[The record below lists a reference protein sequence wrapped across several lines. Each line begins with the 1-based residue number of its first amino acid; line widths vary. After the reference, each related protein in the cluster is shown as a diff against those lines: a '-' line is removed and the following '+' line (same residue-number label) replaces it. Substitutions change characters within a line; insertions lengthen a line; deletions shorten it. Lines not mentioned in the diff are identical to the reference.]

1 MDPFRSI
8 AELLSSGKAQPLIF
22 PERVAP
28 STVYDL
34 NYRVAI
40 IAFTFELYAK
50 SDLFAERRIRTAL
63 LKLLQFL
70 ATRPWLIPMLVKW
83 ESVEANP
90 QLSVLT
96 SQKERRGFLS
106 DLTHDH
112 VVEYLI
118 ARQILKR
125 DPSHLRL
132 GENGTILTNLSSTL
146 AKEELFENERLALSD
161 MKNIK
166 ITNNMLEGW

>member
-1 MDPFRSI
+1 
-8 AELLSSGKAQPLIF
+8 
-22 PERVAP
+22 
-28 STVYDL
+28 
-34 NYRVAI
+34 
-40 IAFTFELYAK
+40 
-50 SDLFAERRIRTAL
+50 
-63 LKLLQFL
+63 
-70 ATRPWLIPMLVKW
+70 MLVKW